1 MLDPPAVSGTYRT
14 NDGVGLH
21 YEQAGEGRPLIM
33 IPGATAS
40 IEWFKRN
47 FGPLSRELHV
57 VALDMRGF
65 GRSEPS
71 PWGQSCARYAMDV
84 FGLLQHLNLRDVTLL
99 GWSCGARTIYTY
111 LMLLGN
117 ERLRAAVLV
126 DDTVHHSVH
135 DPPLADV
142 VRRPGESEEA
152 HQRRTFRL
160 MVSPTDPQ
168 ALPESELEWMLAAVG
183 EFPESLHAAGRAQ
196 DLRPLCPTIDLPVL
210 LVSGRHS
217 GALPG
222 CRYAAEQIPGARL
235 EVFEESQHVPFY
247 TEADRFN
254 RLVADFVRQ

>member
-1 MLDPPAVSGTYRT
+1 MLAPPAVRGTYRT

-21 YEQAGEGRPLIM
+21 FEQAGEGRPLIM

-84 FGLLQHLNLRDVTLL
+84 CGLLQHLNLRDVTLL

-160 MVSPTDPQ
+160 MAATAAPCPDAAMPQSRFPALVWRYSRRASMCPSTPRPTGST
-168 ALPESELEWMLAAVG
+168 ASWLTS
-183 EFPESLHAAGRAQ
+183 
-196 DLRPLCPTIDLPVL
+196 
-210 LVSGRHS
+210 
-217 GALPG
+217 
-222 CRYAAEQIPGARL
+222 
-235 EVFEESQHVPFY
+235 
-247 TEADRFN
+247 
-254 RLVADFVRQ
+254 